1 MKLSYEIK
9 TAILVL
15 SGIILFIV
23 GFSYL
28 KSNDVFVS
36 DRVFYAVY
44 DDVEGVSNGTP
55 VTISGFN
62 VGSVQDIKFYKNT
75 SKLLLKF
82 RVENDFIFSNNSV
95 AQIYE
100 TGLIGGKAL
109 SVIPKYGEELAKDGD
124 TLKSSIA
131 PGLTELVNDKLS
143 PLQEKIESMV
153 VSADSVLLSLNSVL
167 NNEAKLEIQSSIT
180 NFSSTVADLK
190 SSASTLDDM
199 LNTNKNQINNIISNV
214 NETSNELSNLSI
226 VVDNLTQSS
235 NSIEKIVNEISN
247 GDGSLNKLIF
257 EDDLINSLDAASKN
271 INLLIKD
278 LRLNPKRYVHFSLFG
293 KKNVPYKEEQE

>member
-15 SGIILFIV
+15 SGIILFII

-28 KSNDVFVS
+28 KSNDVFVA
-36 DRVFYAVY
+36 DRIFYAVY
-44 DDVEGVSNGTP
+44 DDVEGVSKGTP

-62 VGSVQDIKFYKNT
+62 VGSVQNIKFYKNT
-75 SKLLLKF
+75 SQLLLKF
-82 RVENDFIFSNNSV
+82 RVENDFTFSDQSI

-109 SVIPKYGEELAKDGD
+109 SVVPKYGQRLAKSGD
-124 TLKSSIA
+124 TLQSSIA
-131 PGLTELVNDKLS
+131 PGLTELVNDKLT

-153 VSADSVLLSLNSVL
+153 VSADSVLIGLNSVL
-167 NNEAKLEIQSSIT
+167 NNEAKFEIQSSIK

-190 SSASTLDDM
+190 NSAGTLDEL
-199 LNTNKNQINNIISNV
+199 LNTNKSQINNIISNV
-214 NETSNELSNLSI
+214 NQTSNELSDLSI
-226 VVDNLTQSS
+226 VVKNLSQSS
-235 NSIEKIVNEISN
+235 KSIDKIVNEISN
-247 GDGSLNKLIF
+247 GNGSLNKLIF
-257 EDDLINSLDAASKN
+257 DDELINSLDAASSN
-271 INLLIKD
+271 INLLLKD

-293 KKNVPYKEEQE
+293 KKNLPYKEDKE

>member
-1 MKLSYEIK
+1 LKLSYEIK

-15 SGIILFIV
+15 SGIILFII

-28 KSNDVFVS
+28 KSNDVFVA
-36 DRVFYAVY
+36 DRIFFAVY
-44 DDVEGVSNGTP
+44 DDVEGVSKGTP

-75 SKLLLKF
+75 SQLLLKF
-82 RVENDFIFSNNSV
+82 RVENDFTFSDQSI

-109 SVIPKYGEELAKDGD
+109 SVVPKYGQRLAKSGD
-124 TLKSSIA
+124 TLQSSIA
-131 PGLTELVNDKLS
+131 PGLTELVNDKLT

-153 VSADSVLLSLNSVL
+153 VSADSVLIGLNSVL
-167 NNEAKLEIQSSIT
+167 NNEAKFEIQSSIK

-190 SSASTLDDM
+190 NSAGTLDEL
-199 LNTNKNQINNIISNV
+199 LNTNKSQINNIISNV
-214 NETSNELSNLSI
+214 NQTSNELSDLSI
-226 VVDNLTQSS
+226 VVKNLSQSS
-235 NSIEKIVNEISN
+235 KSIDKIVNEISN

-257 EDDLINSLDAASKN
+257 DDELINSLDAASSN
-271 INLLIKD
+271 INLLLKD

-293 KKNVPYKEEQE
+293 KKNLPYKEDKE

>member
-15 SGIILFIV
+15 SGIILFII

-28 KSNDVFVS
+28 KSNDVFVA
-36 DRVFYAVY
+36 DRIFYAVY
-44 DDVEGVSNGTP
+44 DDVEGVSKGTP

-62 VGSVQDIKFYKNT
+62 VGSVQDIQFYKNT
-75 SKLLLKF
+75 SQLLLKF
-82 RVENDFIFSNNSV
+82 RVENDFTFSDQSI

-109 SVIPKYGEELAKDGD
+109 SVVPKYGQRLAKSGD
-124 TLKSSIA
+124 TLQSSIA
-131 PGLTELVNDKLS
+131 PGLTELVNDKLT

-153 VSADSVLLSLNSVL
+153 VSADSVLIGLNSVL
-167 NNEAKLEIQSSIT
+167 NNEAKFEIQSSIK

-190 SSASTLDDM
+190 NSAGTLDEL
-199 LNTNKNQINNIISNV
+199 LNTNKSQINNIISNV
-214 NETSNELSNLSI
+214 NQTSNELSDLSI
-226 VVDNLTQSS
+226 VVKNLSQSS
-235 NSIEKIVNEISN
+235 KSIDKIVNEISN
-247 GDGSLNKLIF
+247 GNGSLNKLIF
-257 EDDLINSLDAASKN
+257 DDELINSLDAASSN
-271 INLLIKD
+271 INLLLKD

-293 KKNVPYKEEQE
+293 KKNLPYKEDKE

>member
-1 MKLSYEIK
+1 LKLSYEIK

-82 RVENDFIFSNNSV
+82 RVENDFIFSKNSV

-109 SVIPKYGEELAKDGD
+109 SVIPKYGEELAKNGD